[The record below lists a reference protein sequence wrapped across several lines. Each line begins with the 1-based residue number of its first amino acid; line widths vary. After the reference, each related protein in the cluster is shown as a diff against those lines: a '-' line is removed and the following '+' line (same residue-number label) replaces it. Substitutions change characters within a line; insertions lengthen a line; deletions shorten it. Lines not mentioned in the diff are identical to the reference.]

1 MKIDTHAGWYLLS
14 CSLLFAAVSIYF
26 GTGWSTAIFQFPV
39 MDQLTPDNYY
49 LHFIPQ
55 IDNATN
61 FFTFLVTLIGIT
73 GAIMVWGEWRTRYR
87 WLPILVLLL
96 VAGATCLTMFVIFP
110 VNDLLRQGVR
120 EQAQLDAI
128 MARWKLL
135 TWARVAIWSSEWTL
149 MMVYFAARARGRA
162 GAG

>member
-1 MKIDTHAGWYLLS
+1 MRIDTDARWYLVS
-14 CSLLFAAVSIYF
+14 CSLLFGAVSIYL

-39 MDQLTPDNYY
+39 MEQLTPDNYY

-55 IDNATN
+55 IDAATN

-96 VAGATCLTMFVIFP
+96 VVSATLLTTQVIFP
-110 VNDLLRQGVR
+110 INDVLRQGVR
-120 EQAQLDAI
+120 DQAQLDEI
-128 MARWKLL
+128 MDRWKLL
-135 TWARVAIWSSEWTL
+135 TWARVAIWSGEWIL
-149 MMVYFAARARGRA
+149 MMGYFATRVRGWRAA
-162 GAG
+162 